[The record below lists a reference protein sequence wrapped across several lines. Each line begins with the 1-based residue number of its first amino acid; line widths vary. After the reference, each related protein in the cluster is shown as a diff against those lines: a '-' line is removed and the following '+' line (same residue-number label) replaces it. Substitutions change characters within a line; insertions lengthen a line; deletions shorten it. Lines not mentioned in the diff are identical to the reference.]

1 MTWMLQSQWIEK
13 STNTGAMRLTLS
25 GEPDSQLES
34 TARLAFTSIT
44 RIPPETELENGCFVA
59 RTANYHE
66 IGPLTDCEAGEDG
79 VVWSVTIPRLSH
91 KPSHCTDGPSCAYLI
106 HDDGSIEL
114 VTCEPLQPAKAI
126 EVAKTC
132 ADQEPIRISKISPLG
147 LLPAPEVARI
157 EDWFEQ
163 EPRGFFL
170 SDTALCRR
178 ANDLIERLFA
188 LESSLFSDQPAPDLL
203 EVNLGYYEQDEEEEL
218 DFIFSNEEDEEDHQK
233 DTSFLLDFS
242 EDHILITTNDG
253 EACLYALIALAQ
265 MAISARDNDQFAFPK
280 VGMIIDSPRF
290 AWRGMHLDVSRQVYD
305 KQDILD
311 FLDILAWNRFNRLH
325 LHLTD
330 DEGWRLESKAYPRL
344 TEIGAWRG
352 HELSLKPQHGSG
364 PERHGGFFTQQDMRE
379 IIARASELEIVV
391 VPEIDIPGHCH
402 AALMA
407 LPELVDPSAMQG
419 GASVQGYVNNA
430 LNPGLAATWKFLDT
444 IFEELVELFPSK
456 WIHVGGD
463 EVAEQ
468 AWNGSGAA
476 MSWARAKSLLD
487 EDGNPDS
494 KKMQAVIMRYIE
506 KLLAKHEKTAI
517 GWEEAAKEQGLSPE
531 KSPIMAW
538 LKAENGVDLATQDYD
553 VILCPGEAYY
563 LDMAQSDNWDEPG
576 LSWAGIS
583 SAKQTYE
590 FEPDAGEMPKGKL
603 LGIQGCIWSEN
614 LTSRARFNHMVF
626 PRLSAIAESAWS
638 DPEKK
643 DWSSFKARM
652 DLMPIMPAKEH

>member
-1 MTWMLQSQWIEK
+1 MKLIL
-13 STNTGAMRLTLS
+13 N
-25 GEPDSQLES
+25 GEADNQLEAS
-34 TARLAFTSIT
+34 TRLAFTSIT
-44 RIPPETELENGCFVA
+44 RIPPETELENGRFGA

-66 IGPLTDCEAGEDG
+66 VAPLKDCEASEDG
-79 VVWSVTIPRLSH
+79 VVWSVTIPHLSH
-91 KPSHCTDGPSCAYLI
+91 KPAHCTDGPSCAYLI
-106 HDDGSIEL
+106 HDDGSIEF
-114 VTCEPLQPAKAI
+114 VECEPLQPAQAI
-126 EVAKTC
+126 EAIEGR
-132 ADQEPIRISKISPLG
+132 ADQDPIRISKISPLG

-157 EDWFEQ
+157 EEWFEQ
-163 EPRGFFL
+163 APKGFFL

-178 ANDLIERLFA
+178 ANDLIGRLFS
-188 LESSLFSDQPAPDLL
+188 LESLLFSDQPAPDLL
-203 EVNLGYYEQDEEEEL
+203 EVNLGYYEQDEEEEDEL
-218 DFIFSNEEDEEDHQK
+218 ALLLSAEEGEEDHQ
-233 DTSFLLDFS
+233 DETSFLLDFS
-242 EDHILITTNDG
+242 EDHILITTNEG

-265 MAISARDNDQFAFPK
+265 MAMSAKDSDQFAFPK
-280 VGMIIDSPRF
+280 SGMIIDSPRF
-290 AWRGMHLDVSRQVYD
+290 AWRGMHLDVSRQVYA

-330 DEGWRLESKAYPRL
+330 DEGWRLESKVYPRL

-352 HELSLKPQHGSG
+352 HELPLKPQHGSG

-379 IIARASELEIVV
+379 IIAHASELEIVV
-391 VPEIDIPGHCH
+391 VPEIDIPGHCYS
-402 AALMA
+402 ALMA

-444 IFEELVELFPSK
+444 IFAEAAKLFPSP

-476 MSWARAKSLLD
+476 VSWAKAKGLLD
-487 EDGNPDS
+487 EDGKADS
-494 KKMQAVIMRYIE
+494 KKMQAVIMRYVE
-506 KLLAKHEKTAI
+506 KLVAKHEKIAI
-517 GWEEAAKEQGLSPE
+517 GWEEAAKDQGLSPE

-538 LKAENGVDLATQDYD
+538 LKAENGVELAKQGSD

-563 LDMAQSDNWDEPG
+563 LDMAQSDDWDEPG
-576 LSWAGIS
+576 LSWAGTS
-583 SAKQTYE
+583 SVEQAYE
-590 FEPDAGEMPKGKL
+590 FEPDAGDMPKGKL
-603 LGIQGCIWSEN
+603 LGVQGCIWSEN

-643 DWSSFKARM
+643 DWASFKARVG
-652 DLMPIMPAKEH
+652 LMPIMPAKEH